1 MGGRATALVV
11 PSGSGLGEL
20 GPPDVVVVPVQV
32 VIGDR
37 TFRDGLEITPEEL
50 FDLLDASPSAP
61 TTSTPSP
68 GEYLE
73 AIGKAAEPGRDVLVL
88 TPDSALTGMHASA
101 LIAARLYA
109 EENGGARVEVVD
121 TRTAAGG
128 LGMVV
133 RVAVEAC
140 RNGATLDEVKQRVSG
155 ALPQV
160 RMLGALSTLRHL
172 ARSGRVPS
180 VATGAADLLGVHPVF
195 ELHQGQIRRLGLAL
209 GSDGAVRALVRHA
222 RRRFSGPVWLVTF
235 HTAEPELAA
244 QLHDRLR
251 QSLQAPRSELCRLE
265 PSIGAHTGPGLVGF
279 AAIPLEGGSEA
290 V

>member
-1 MGGRATALVV
+1 MGEPGTALVV
-11 PSGSGLGEL
+11 PSGSGLGEA
-20 GPPDVVVVPVQV
+20 GRPEVVVVPVQV
-32 VIGDR
+32 VIGER
-37 TFRDGLEITPEEL
+37 SFQDGVEITPEEL
-50 FDLLDASPSAP
+50 FGLLETSASAP

-73 AIGKAAEPGRDVLVL
+73 AIERASREGRDVLVL

-101 LIAARLYA
+101 LIAARLHQ
-109 EENGGARVEVVD
+109 EEGGRGRVEVVD

-133 RVAVEAC
+133 RVALEAC
-140 RNGATLDEVKQRVSG
+140 REGAPLDLVRERVLA
-155 ALPQV
+155 ALPEV
-160 RMLGALSTLRHL
+160 RMLGALSTLKHL

-195 ELHQGQIRRLGLAL
+195 ELHQGRIRRLGLAL
-209 GSDGAVRALVRHA
+209 GADGAVRALTRHA
-222 RRRFSGPVWLVTF
+222 RRRFGGPVWLVTF
-235 HTAEPELAA
+235 HTSEPELAA

-251 QSLQAPRSELCRLE
+251 EALAPARSEICRLE

-279 AAIPLEGGSEA
+279 AAVPIKTGEA
-290 V
+290 A